1 MSTYVYRV
9 RPEHRIGRGTYWRAK
24 GAGYTDDINQAGRYD
39 DPRGANWAGPRAEAV
54 PLADELARIG
64 ALGEIGTL
72 VHAEHPHICYT
83 DSDLVRR
90 AATSAH
96 RGHGRATRRGHIMDA
111 FGVGSGVADT
121 ICRACGMD
129 PDEVVGEDND
139 DDDIDADGE
148 E

>member
-1 MSTYVYRV
+1 MSEPVYIYRV
-9 RPEHRIGRGTYWRAK
+9 RPEHRSGRGTYWRPN
-24 GAGYTDDINQAGRYD
+24 GAGYTNDLAQAGRYNSPD
-39 DPRGANWAGPRAEAV
+39 RVRNSETAEAV
-54 PLADELARIG
+54 LLSDELARLG

-72 VHAEHPHICYT
+72 VHAEHPHVFYS

-139 DDDIDADGE
+139 NDDADGE